1 MCVTG
6 KDIVLEFLQ
15 SKQVMIDAIQPRL
28 PEEASK
34 LDNGLVPGDKRGAA
48 GLDSAFFS

>member
-15 SKQVMIDAIQPRL
+15 NKQVMVEAIQPRR
-28 PEEASK
+28 PEEAAVQ
-34 LDNGLVPGDKRGAA
+34 DTGVIPGDRRGAA

>member
-6 KDIVLEFLQ
+6 KDIVLEVLQ
-15 SKQVMIDAIQPRL
+15 NKQAMIEAIQPRL
-28 PEEASK
+28 PEEGA
-34 LDNGLVPGDKRGAA
+34 DQDTGVIPGDRRGAA

>member
-6 KDIVLEFLQ
+6 KDIVLEVLQ
-15 SKQVMIDAIQPRL
+15 NKQAMIEAIQPRL
-28 PEEASK
+28 PEEAAV
-34 LDNGLVPGDKRGAA
+34 LDTGAIPGDRRGAA

>member
-28 PEEASK
+28 PQDALK
-34 LDNGLVPGDKRGAA
+34 RDTGLVPGDKRGAA

>member
-6 KDIVLEFLQ
+6 KDIVLEVLQ
-15 SKQVMIDAIQPRL
+15 NKQAMIDAIQPRL
-28 PEEASK
+28 PEEAPE
-34 LDNGLVPGDKRGAA
+34 LDTGEVPGDKRGAA